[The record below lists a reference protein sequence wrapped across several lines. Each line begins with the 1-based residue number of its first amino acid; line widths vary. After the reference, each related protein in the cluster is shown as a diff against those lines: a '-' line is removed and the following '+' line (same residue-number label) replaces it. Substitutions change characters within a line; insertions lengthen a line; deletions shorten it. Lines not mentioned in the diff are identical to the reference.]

1 MNDTNEITSRRRAL
15 KLAGILLANLLVFPG
30 ISEAR
35 IWTDIYGRQVEAD
48 LVEIHDGGSAVT
60 LRVLD
65 GKLFRIPVSTLSE
78 ADRRYISNQGG
89 GANPGGGNPVGSG
102 SDPHGKEKSAIRQ
115 QIRKLEV
122 WLRRAMREGN
132 RQSVRK
138 LRSGIK
144 RLKKQLG
151 AL

>member
-35 IWTDIYGRQVEAD
+35 IWTNIYGKQVEAD

-78 ADRRYISNQGG
+78 ADRLYISNQGG

-115 QIRKLEV
+115 QIRKFEV
-122 WLRRAMREGN
+122 WLRRAMRDGN